1 MNKYNFDKN
10 IKELST
16 TDKLEDISKEWLY
29 IRDEKDEGKCICNK
43 KINHKFYYYNEK
55 TDKFITIGE
64 VCRKKLSLERANRKV
79 NYSEGIKKVVNRLLN
94 KSEPIFEGIIDLMK
108 YSEDNRIRLVECI
121 MDMIEEEYNKD
132 ELDEI
137 LTQINLL
144 VKNDKIKE
152 DEIFMSKLEEIIKK
166 IEDKLNKIRYK
177 EYIIVENRRLEEEK
191 RRLEEERKQKEKMKE
206 EKLRKERERLYEME
220 RKRYEK
226 EMLEKRREEERIINE
241 EKRRYNNGE
250 MKMRNKK
257 YKEEDIDD
265 ILYYIEKN
273 ISNWNVTQDICEGIR
288 RLNDII
294 KDNTFGERFNRIK
307 DIYIEI
313 KNMNDLDKMM
323 NYLKEIT
330 IRKIKKTDMEEINR
344 METRIKEI
352 SDGDNNEEMKNKIK
366 KTKDMLDMKRYMIEC
381 KMSVMYRGE

>member
-29 IRDEKDEGKCICNK
+29 IRDDKDEGKCICNK

-94 KSEPIFEGIIDLMK
+94 KTEPIFEGIIDLMK
-108 YSEDNRIRLVECI
+108 YSEDNRVRLVECI
-121 MDMIEEEYNKD
+121 MDMIEGIYNKE
-132 ELDEI
+132 ELEEI
-137 LTQINLL
+137 LTQINKLI
-144 VKNDKIKE
+144 KNDKIKE
-152 DEIFMSKLEEIIKK
+152 DVIFMSKLDEIIKK
-166 IEDKLNKIRYK
+166 IEEKLNKIRDRENINK
-177 EYIIVENRRLEEEK
+177 ENRKREEEK
-191 RRLEEERKQKEKMKE
+191 RRLDEEKKQKEKMKE
-206 EKLRKERERLYEME
+206 EKLIKERNRLYEIE

-226 EMLEKRREEERIINE
+226 EMLERRREEERIINE

-257 YKEEDIDD
+257 YKEEDIED

-273 ISNWNVTQDICEGIR
+273 VSNWNVTQEICDGIK
-288 RLNDII
+288 RLNEII
-294 KDNTFGERFNRIK
+294 KDNERYNRIK
-307 DIYIEI
+307 EIYIEI
-313 KNMNDLDKMM
+313 KNVNDLDKMM
-323 NYLKEIT
+323 DYLKEIT

-344 METRIKEI
+344 MELRIKEI
-352 SDGDNNEEMKNKIK
+352 SERENNEEMKNKIK

-381 KMSVMYRGE
+381 KMAVMYRG